1 MSDTR
6 PNTSGARESAGGE
19 KRVGLHSLK
28 PAEGSRKPR
37 KRLGRGAGTGHGK
50 TSGRGHKGAGAR
62 SGASAYAA
70 YEGGQMPLQRRLPR
84 LKGEARGRH
93 TVARPTVYAAVNLRE
108 LEGVPGDT
116 IGPDELRAAGL
127 VRKKAE
133 LVKILGNGEA
143 GRAMTVR
150 AHAFSKSA
158 REKIEAG
165 GGSVEVLER

>member
-1 MSDTR
+1 MR
-6 PNTSGARESAGGE
+6 LNELKGAPGSKKAR
-19 KRVGLHSLK
+19 KRVGRGT
-28 PAEGSRKPR
+28 GS
-37 KRLGRGAGTGHGK
+37 GHGK

-62 SGASAYAA
+62 SGAKAHAT

-127 VRKKAE
+127 VRKRVE
-133 LVKILGNGEA
+133 LIKILGEGEI
-143 GRAMTVR
+143 GRAATVR
-150 AHAFSKSA
+150 AHAFSRSA
-158 REKIEAG
+158 RAKIEAA

>member
-1 MSDTR
+1 MRLNDIS
-6 PNTSGARESAGGE
+6 PALGSKKAR
-19 KRVGLHSLK
+19 KRVGRGT
-28 PAEGSRKPR
+28 GS
-37 KRLGRGAGTGHGK
+37 GHGK

-62 SGASAYAA
+62 SGASTHAA

-93 TVARPTVYAAVNLRE
+93 TVARPTVYAVVNLGE

-133 LVKILGNGEA
+133 LVKILGDGEP
-143 GRAMTVR
+143 GRAVTLR

-158 REKIEAG
+158 REKIEAS